1 MIFKNLLQLE
11 TYLNYLVEFYY
22 GMVENI
28 QSPDQVVRA
37 YIDGMIDGVI
47 GLLKAMNPAKYD
59 KLKYSF
65 ELNEE
70 KGN

>member
-1 MIFKNLLQLE
+1 
-11 TYLNYLVEFYY
+11 VEFYY

-59 KLKYSF
+59 NLKYSF